1 MHLFVLF
8 CLICKSERSRIPNS
22 REIDSFRD
30 SFLAGAPGH
39 SFANR
44 CDAIRQLMAGLT
56 GEGTRS
62 AFTVV

>member
-30 SFLAGAPGH
+30 RVFWLEPLGIHLLIAVMLLDSLWQA
-39 SFANR
+39 
-44 CDAIRQLMAGLT
+44 
-56 GEGTRS
+56 
-62 AFTVV
+62 